1 VKKIFI
7 LIIILVL
14 VGIGVYDV
22 QFGRTEQ
29 IAERKEE
36 VSEKLSV
43 STDKELRSIK
53 DKRAVAKEFY
63 RVWLDLEKKMGSEL
77 EKLADDERIGK
88 LTTMS
93 TEIVTKKLGIS
104 TPVLHK
110 ILEQFSMEE
119 LTKEIQSE

>member
-1 VKKIFI
+1 MKKIFI